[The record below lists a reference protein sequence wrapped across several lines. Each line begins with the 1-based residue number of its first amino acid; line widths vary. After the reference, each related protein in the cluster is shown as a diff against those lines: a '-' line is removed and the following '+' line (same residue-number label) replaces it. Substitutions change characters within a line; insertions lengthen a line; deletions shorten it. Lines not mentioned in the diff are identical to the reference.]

1 MATRNLDFDSNHPQE
16 ELDLPF
22 SGDAPS
28 ASFRMLHERD
38 HFVQDGKN
46 EVMDA
51 AGEIFFF
58 ELDISTNAYRFV
70 HP

>member
-1 MATRNLDFDSNHPQE
+1 MRDSPLTLCLGCSAQNINFSVI
-16 ELDLPF
+16 LRARFLP
-22 SGDAPS
+22 D
-28 ASFRMLHERD
+28 RD

-51 AGEIFFF
+51 AGENFFF